1 MNLNRNLLIKKCLAC
16 LIYIISIS
24 TGSDGYAQTFFQS
37 AGVSILRS
45 KGVAPAG
52 SPGFEHEMSLNG
64 VTYFPRKN
72 LSETGS
78 TALSIGLP
86 VTFGWS
92 GNIGNNGSMFS
103 IGVDAPLV
111 ADYNFG
117 HGSVKENEQAVGGY
131 LGAGFGLTYIHYSQ
145 QSTWFGDYSATGK
158 SYGPLVRAGFRFR
171 IPLGVGQLSFTL
183 GGFYKI
189 GLEEEKYKTGGGSLL
204 MNF

>member
-1 MNLNRNLLIKKCLAC
+1 MKSYLVILSCLFFLLIGN
-16 LIYIISIS
+16 YVH
-24 TGSDGYAQTFFQS
+24 AQSFFQS

-45 KGVAPAG
+45 KAVATAGVPRYQQKV
-52 SPGFEHEMSLNG
+52 SING

-72 LSETGS
+72 VLETGN

-86 VTFGWS
+86 ATVGWQGNFGS
-92 GNIGNNGSMFS
+92 DINMFS

-117 HGSVKENEQAVGGY
+117 HGSVKENESATGGFV
-131 LGAGFGLTYIHYSQ
+131 GAGFGLTYIHYSQ
-145 QSTWFGDYSATGK
+145 ESSLFGDYSATSK

-171 IPLGVGQLSFTL
+171 IPLGVGELSFTL

-189 GLEEEKYKTGGGSLL
+189 GIEEEKYKTGGGSLL